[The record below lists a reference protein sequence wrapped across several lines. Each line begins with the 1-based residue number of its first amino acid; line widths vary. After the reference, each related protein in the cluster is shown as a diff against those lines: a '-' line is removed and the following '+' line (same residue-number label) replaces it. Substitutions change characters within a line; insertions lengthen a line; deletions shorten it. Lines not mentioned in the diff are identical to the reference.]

1 MSRLRT
7 LSSYLLVLAG
17 LLGLLL
23 GVVWVVIRSQAEGW
37 KEQGLQALNEQLD
50 GELVT
55 QRVDLSW
62 WNGFPNVSVDF
73 HDLAIVGLN
82 QDTVV
87 QAERLGLE
95 INLWSILQQAPEV
108 TSGQLEHGS
117 CASSKTT
124 TYVGT
129 FGLAKEGPS
138 QSDSMAF
145 SLSAFQVE
153 DVDVQPFI
161 PMDGPSSRASTM
173 HLSGSI
179 DQPWTWD
186 AHLVQCRWEDQG
198 QALLLPCDYEG
209 RAPSMHET
217 LRWWCSTERCTS
229 RSGPCV
235 VHPIERFV
243 GTPA

>member
-117 CASSKTT
+117 LRILRNHH
-124 TYVGT
+124 G
-129 FGLAKEGPS
+129 
-138 QSDSMAF
+138 
-145 SLSAFQVE
+145 
-153 DVDVQPFI
+153 
-161 PMDGPSSRASTM
+161 
-173 HLSGSI
+173 
-179 DQPWTWD
+179 
-186 AHLVQCRWEDQG
+186 RWN
-198 QALLLPCDYEG
+198 LLDL
-209 RAPSMHET
+209 T
-217 LRWWCSTERCTS
+217 
-229 RSGPCV
+229 
-235 VHPIERFV
+235 
-243 GTPA
+243 